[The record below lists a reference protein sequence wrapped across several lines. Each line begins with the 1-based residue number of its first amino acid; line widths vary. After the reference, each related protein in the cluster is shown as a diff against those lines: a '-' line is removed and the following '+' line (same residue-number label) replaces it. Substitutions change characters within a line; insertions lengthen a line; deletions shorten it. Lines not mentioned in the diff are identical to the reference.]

1 MDATATGWCPSFID
15 RMARGTLAALLSI
28 SLIVTPLTSVARAQ
42 EAPSPAP
49 AGSTNPNSG
58 SKPAPEA
65 LTPSAQ
71 EPVPSAGGP
80 ASEQDRS
87 RAPTPSEGQPQSQ
100 SQARMAGAPAG
111 QGANPFAP
119 DLGSGSM
126 RHVAQTPE
134 TLGFGAFAQS
144 LEIEVPKFRGLE
156 PKLSLQYSSG
166 GGLNAGRLMAGFVG
180 VGWELQGLP
189 DIVRTAPVNGTP
201 RFDATDVFQLDGK
214 DLIACTEGMDSP
226 SCTQG
231 GNYTGKV
238 ESYERIRYDAGANTW
253 TVWAKDGTRSHFLA
267 VAHWGNTVEPG
278 DDTPDLI
285 RYQYRWLLAGRE
297 DTHGNT
303 VSYNYNCRTLPVC
316 YPDRIAYNG
325 TEILF
330 VAADHPAYQTRATG
344 RGLAR
349 LDRQLR
355 RIEIRIGGE
364 GVRAYGL
371 WQETSPSTGLQ
382 RLVDVR
388 RFGTVWG
395 LYDDARPSGE
405 NLLIGHYAYS
415 NSDIGFTPGADVLHA
430 DGSEVFDLPGD
441 FNGDGRQDVLIIRTV
456 GYNTCSIE
464 IKLSTAS
471 GFAQPQVVQPFPGGV
486 RSCSASGFSLLSNFG
501 FRVGD
506 HDGDG
511 LADISIF
518 VAPNLDVYLTRY
530 DRATNTISFES
541 KTISLPHPVIT
552 NQYSIPYADIEGD
565 GATEI
570 MPSGF
575 DNIYKYNGTEFAA
588 IAYPPVPRP
597 RGFEELLTS
606 NGDAN
611 GDGRADLPAYQLVSA
626 GYPLEWYVTRYRWA
640 GTHFEDLFSYRV
652 TGEKPAVYDLP
663 GDLNGDG
670 ATDVARYYFPDGSS
684 GDPVEQYGL
693 DSIASIGLQIST
705 GRAFQ
710 ADVQLAPQTSCA
722 TIYRFTPSENPIGP
736 KVCEVRLIDI
746 DADGRSDVVVST
758 PIGQDGYVAPVEL
771 FLNRGGGSWERR
783 VLPAQSIYTF
793 ADLNGDGKP
802 DILAEANSTGQRG
815 TFPSGQVLYAT
826 GPIPDL
832 MTSATSALGAVTQVE
847 YTPSSAW
854 GATPGTRMPFVTQT
868 VSALTVHDG
877 RHPPARTTFAYR
889 GGRYDFPN
897 RRFLGFAGLTATLP
911 CSVGETA
918 CPSLD
923 IAFSQDFAAAG
934 SPIQVERRD
943 GTGTPLRR
951 DSTAFQANNAA
962 PPYTALPVTQERSE
976 FFPNASKTLRVSR
989 SFNAFGE
996 IVAETSL
1003 GDIARAG
1010 DERHR
1015 SVSYAAPNQG
1025 TYIVNKASRERL
1037 HAGDGAGFPLVA
1049 DTITLYDNTAT
1060 EGAAPVRGDPTQI
1073 RRWLDTA
1080 ADWVTR
1086 AREYDSYG
1094 NLTAETN
1101 EVGATTRYSYD
1112 PTYHLFI
1119 TSTLNALGQTTGADW
1134 NALCEQPAQ
1143 QTDLNGGVT
1152 SWSYDGFCR
1161 RTRVTRPGGGYT
1173 GWNYVDIGQPDRQ
1186 YVREL
1191 GPAPNNAA
1199 GDLYAITDI
1208 DGLGRTWRTRRKG
1221 PGASDIHVDYTYDA
1235 RGNRVSESLPYYY
1248 GAPSYRIETRYDALD
1263 RVVSA
1268 TQPDAAASSVAY
1280 RASGLPTGFTAQDIV
1295 DPLGRL
1301 TALDQDAYGN
1311 EVGKAPVVAGIYA
1324 TTSTVFDALNRAVQ
1338 LTDPIGAVW
1347 TYAFDTLGRRT
1358 LANDP
1363 DLGTWTYVYDA
1374 ADRLTQQTDAKG
1386 NVTRFRYDV
1395 LDRQIRK
1402 EVAPAVGDAGRNEYF
1417 FDEGAPSP
1425 DPDGLSPRNIGRLT
1439 SETNKYPE
1447 IGVCYD
1453 YDADGNVARERWFP
1467 QSEPACDQPMLEEN
1481 YRIVTRY
1488 DSGGRVT
1495 SRVYPDGDTV
1505 GGADPAS
1512 AGAWRYDAAGRLY
1525 SIPGMISQ
1533 TQYDAA
1539 GRTVSVTYANGMTT
1553 TNVYSEMRGWLLETT
1568 TRKDGT
1574 TFLRMAYT
1582 RDAAGR
1588 ITAVAS
1594 SDDKA
1599 SWTYAYDELDQL
1611 TLADNLDDD
1620 GFDQSFSYDL
1630 GGRLL
1635 SATEIGTYAYPAANA
1650 PRPHAPTQ
1658 IGADG
1663 MSWDANGNLT
1673 NGRGRQIVWDGWNRP
1688 LSVTASSS
1696 LGTAGAEFS
1705 YGPSYSR
1712 RISQVTPS
1720 NPACPAQ
1727 PPRTEILTLGRDLE
1741 RVTTPAC
1748 SNGTWQSVSTW
1759 TKYVHTEAKRVG
1771 WGAASQTMFLHR
1783 DPLESIRLITSQAGG
1798 QEAAARYRPY
1808 GVRRQQVPI
1817 GTSVIE
1823 SRGFIGER
1831 HDATGLMYLNAR
1843 FYDPELGQFLSP
1855 DTLNPLTSG
1864 VGTNRYSYAA
1874 NDPINKSDPGGNQLS
1889 QQETFF
1895 EEIEVFND
1903 KNVTPLDVSNAV
1915 TSYNIGVIS
1924 TALSPITATA
1934 TAIEPYTPALD
1945 NYSMTARGMGP
1956 PGALVGAGLGVFS
1969 ASVRGTAWLGRALH
1983 VAAPIAARFD
1993 TPASTMVGRTGSWR
2007 DVSRSNPSRIVRSN
2021 RQLNVAG
2028 SEVHAVNADAMIGG
2042 RMYRGHALDRMQER
2056 GYVPSLVEDTIESG
2070 ASRFSRGNTSQY
2082 YSETNN
2088 ITVIVDNI
2096 TGRVVTVR
2104 GGN

>member
-1 MDATATGWCPSFID
+1 
-15 RMARGTLAALLSI
+15 
-28 SLIVTPLTSVARAQ
+28 
-42 EAPSPAP
+42 
-49 AGSTNPNSG
+49 
-58 SKPAPEA
+58 
-65 LTPSAQ
+65 
-71 EPVPSAGGP
+71 
-80 ASEQDRS
+80 
-87 RAPTPSEGQPQSQ
+87 
-100 SQARMAGAPAG
+100 MAGAPAG
-111 QGANPFAP
+111 QGADPFAP

-201 RFDATDVFQLDGK
+201 RFDASDVFQLDGK
-214 DLIACTEGMDSP
+214 DLVPCTEGMTSP

-238 ESYERIRYDAGANTW
+238 ESYERVLYDAGANTW

-316 YPDRIAYNG
+316 YPDKIAYNG

-355 RIEIRIGGE
+355 RVEIRTGGA

-415 NSDIGFTPGADVLHA
+415 NSDIGFTPAADVLHT

-441 FNGDGRQDVLIIRTV
+441 FNGDGRQDVLIIRAT
-456 GYNTCSIE
+456 GYNICSLDM
-464 IKLSTAS
+464 KLSTGA
-471 GFAQPQVVQPFPGGV
+471 GMVQPQIVQPFPGGI
-486 RSCSASGFSLLSNFG
+486 RSCNANGYALLSNFG

-541 KTISLPHPVIT
+541 KTISLPHPIIS

-570 MPSGF
+570 MPHGF

-588 IAYPPVPRP
+588 IAYPSVPRP
-597 RGFEELLTS
+597 RGFEEVLTS

-670 ATDVARYYFPDGSS
+670 STDVARYYFPDGSS

-693 DSIASIGLQIST
+693 DSIASISLQIST

-736 KVCEVRLIDI
+736 KVCEVRVIDI

-758 PIGQDGYVAPVEL
+758 PIGMDGYVAPVEL
-771 FLNRGGGSWERR
+771 FLNRGGGNWERR

-802 DILAEANSTGQRG
+802 DILAQANSTGQRG
-815 TFPSGQVLYAT
+815 TFPSGTILYAT

-847 YTPSSAW
+847 YTPSTAW

-911 CSVGETA
+911 CSEGESA

-934 SPIQVERRD
+934 TPIQVERRD
-943 GTGTPLRR
+943 GAGTPLRR
-951 DSTAFQANNAA
+951 DSTGLQANNAV
-962 PPYTALPVTQERSE
+962 PPYTALPVTQERTE
-976 FFPNASKTLRVSR
+976 FFPNGSKTSR
-989 SFNAFGE
+989 ISRNFNAFGE
-996 IVAETSL
+996 IVAETSH

-1015 SVSYAAPNQG
+1015 TIGYAAPNLG
-1025 TYIVNKASRERL
+1025 IYIVNKPSRERL
-1037 HAGDGAGFPLVA
+1037 HAGDNAGSPLVA
-1049 DTITLYDNTAT
+1049 DTITLYDNTTT
-1060 EGAAPVRGDPTQI
+1060 EGAAPVRGDPTQTQ
-1073 RRWLDTA
+1073 RWRDTA
-1080 ADWVTR
+1080 GDWVTR

-1101 EVGATTRYSYD
+1101 EVGATTRYTYD
-1112 PTYHLFI
+1112 PGYHVFVVA
-1119 TSTLNALGQTTGADW
+1119 TTNALGQVAGTYW
-1134 NALCEQPAQ
+1134 NQICEQPAT

-1152 SWSYDGFCR
+1152 TWTYDGLCR

-1173 GWNYVDIGQPDRQ
+1173 GWHYNDIGQADRQ
-1186 YVREL
+1186 YVREVR
-1191 GPAPNNAA
+1191 PAPNNAA
-1199 GDLYAITDI
+1199 GDIYAMTDI
-1208 DGLGRTWRTRRKG
+1208 DGLGRTWRVRKKG
-1221 PGASDIHVDYTYDA
+1221 PGASDIHIDYAYDA

-1248 GAPSYRIETRYDALD
+1248 GAPSFRIETRYDALD
-1263 RVVSA
+1263 RVVRM
-1268 TQPDAAASSVAY
+1268 TQPDGAASTVTY
-1280 RASGLPTGFTAQDIV
+1280 RASGLPTGFSAQDIV
-1295 DPLGRL
+1295 DPLSRL

-1311 EVGKAPVVAGIYA
+1311 EVSKAPVVGGAYA

-1338 LTDPIGAVW
+1338 VTDPIGAVW
-1347 TYAFDTLGRRT
+1347 TYTFDSLGRRT
-1358 LANDP
+1358 QANDP
-1363 DLGTWTYVYDA
+1363 DLGTWNYVYDA

-1386 NVTRFRYDV
+1386 NITTFRYDV
-1395 LDRQIRK
+1395 LDRQSKKILGSAAG
-1402 EVAPAVGDAGRNEYF
+1402 EVGRNEYYY
-1417 FDEGAPSP
+1417 DESGPTP
-1425 DPDGLSPRNIGRLT
+1425 DPDGILPRNIGQLT

-1467 QSEPACDQPMLEEN
+1467 QSEPFCDLPDLSEN
-1481 YRIVTRY
+1481 YRILTRY

-1505 GGADPAS
+1505 GDADPAS

-1525 SIPGMISQ
+1525 SIPGMITQ
-1533 TQYDAA
+1533 TSYDAA
-1539 GRTVSVTYANGMTT
+1539 GRTLSVTYANGMSTN
-1553 TNVYSEMRGWLLETT
+1553 NVYSETRGWLLETT
-1568 TRKDGT
+1568 TSKDGN

-1594 SDDKA
+1594 SDEKA

-1611 TLADNLDDD
+1611 TLADNQDDD
-1620 GFDQSFSYDL
+1620 SFDQSFSYDL

-1635 SATEIGTYAYPAANA
+1635 SATEIGTYVYPAANA

-1663 MSWDANGNLT
+1663 MTWDANGNLT

-1688 LSVTASSS
+1688 LSVTASTP
-1696 LGTAGAEFS
+1696 LGTPGVELS
-1705 YGPSYSR
+1705 YGPKYSR
-1712 RISQVTPS
+1712 RISQITPS
-1720 NPACPAQ
+1720 NPACAAQ
-1727 PPRTEILTLGRDLE
+1727 PPLTETLTLGRELE
-1741 RVTTPAC
+1741 RVTTPVC
-1748 SNGTWQSVSTW
+1748 SNGSWDSVSTW
-1759 TKYVHTEAKRVG
+1759 TKYVHPEAKRVG
-1771 WGAASQTMFLHR
+1771 WGPASQTMFLHR
-1783 DPLESIRLITSQAGG
+1783 DPLQSIRLITDQTGA
-1798 QEAAARYRPY
+1798 QEAAARYQPF
-1808 GVRRQQVPI
+1808 GMRRQQVAI
-1817 GTSVIE
+1817 GATVIE
-1823 SRGFIGER
+1823 RRGFIGER

-1843 FYDPELGQFLSP
+1843 YYDPELGQFLSP
-1855 DTLNPLTSG
+1855 DTLDPLERG
-1864 VGTNRYSYAA
+1864 VGTNRYAYAL
-1874 NDPINKSDPGGNQLS
+1874 NDPINKRDPSGTQADGTQTAVTLDELHVVGGPSYGDGGRGSSSGYGISYGSSWAAQGFMIGTILGS
-1889 QQETFF
+1889 LGGGGTGGFGGALASAACGPGAPFCAAPAIVGGAALGATKGAAIGATVGTFAGG
-1895 EEIEVFND
+1895 VLG
-1903 KNVTPLDVSNAV
+1903 TALDQGLIMLNEAAKGGPSNAATGPKLASQLRQQSASSPFKPNGELTEEAIRDSTMIMQNNRLSNPLV
-1915 TSYNIGVIS
+1915 PKGYDKFSTKTFQSPSGNFQVHFYMNSRTGRTLYNIDYKVKF
-1924 TALSPITATA
+1924 
-1934 TAIEPYTPALD
+1934 
-1945 NYSMTARGMGP
+1945 N
-1956 PGALVGAGLGVFS
+1956 
-1969 ASVRGTAWLGRALH
+1969 
-1983 VAAPIAARFD
+1983 
-1993 TPASTMVGRTGSWR
+1993 
-2007 DVSRSNPSRIVRSN
+2007 
-2021 RQLNVAG
+2021 
-2028 SEVHAVNADAMIGG
+2028 
-2042 RMYRGHALDRMQER
+2042 
-2056 GYVPSLVEDTIESG
+2056 
-2070 ASRFSRGNTSQY
+2070 
-2082 YSETNN
+2082 
-2088 ITVIVDNI
+2088 
-2096 TGRVVTVR
+2096 
-2104 GGN
+2104 